1 MNIPQEFKQF
11 QDKTIP
17 ALDWYFDHDIDTQY
31 DPSEWG
37 DAWRKE
43 FIPIAY
49 DLLEETPI
57 VYDNGK
63 IYMLRV
69 GSDISEEL
77 VSDDVSK
84 FIDILTQLQ
93 TYIPISNS
101 DTIEILISKKKFI
114 QNIARNSTE
123 FIANELQSELD
134 DIEYCIEDKDGV
146 DFYS

>member
-1 MNIPQEFKQF
+1 MNMPQEFKQF

-17 ALDWYFDHDIDTQY
+17 ALDWYFDPDIDTQY

-37 DAWRKE
+37 DAWREE
-43 FIPIAY
+43 FVPIAY
-49 DLLEETPI
+49 DLLEENPI

-77 VSDDVSK
+77 VSDDISR

-93 TYIPISNS
+93 IYIPISNS
-101 DTIEILISKKKFI
+101 DTIETLISKKEFV

-123 FIANELQSELD
+123 FIADELQSELD
-134 DIEYCIEDKDGV
+134 DIEYCIEDKVGI
-146 DFYS
+146 